1 MCHDPRSA
9 PTTSTTTSLNST
21 RTVPQSPLVKRLQKQ
36 LAELDSYNARPPP
49 VLSRP
54 QSARESEREH
64 RSAPC
69 PRLTAPR
76 ASTTIAAHNHAKIE
90 VPANR
95 TPRCNLEIS
104 DSDWLLIETLVAKA
118 EARLGVHTALDSSG
132 RPARAPRIKRPLIG
146 PPPRFD
152 GRPTYVRS
160 KAIGAR
166 LPASPAAAEILARI
180 NTYPPS
186 PFDCEHHAGG
196 AYVRRAPKLPRR
208 TSDTPKAVREVDD
221 RVSRRLGGTTYRVPP
236 PSRRGEANVQDVAGG
251 KDAQEHAARL
261 GFEAIDSGRHLAWS
275 ALPPE
280 VQQSARNL
288 SAHIDAMA
296 DVAVE
301 DGAETSVLVI
311 RVSEQACGHVAYMV
325 AAPEDLQLAQLALLE
340 KAGAAHQQE
349 VLAKEEQARLA
360 ESVKEIGGSG
370 AFEASAFRRASKIV
384 SWGSSQGGGT
394 SERNQAAGAQPVVE
408 SVRLK
413 KRMKE
418 IERKVERQVSAV
430 CKYSEKINNAKWLAR
445 SGWRSTRTRSRERV

>member
-1 MCHDPRSA
+1 MALSPPRRPALELEEPTTPPRRPRSA

-54 QSARESEREH
+54 QSARESKREH

-152 GRPTYVRS
+152 GRPTFVRS

-221 RVSRRLGGTTYRVPP
+221 SSPVLRPWRKDDMPKGLGRSGYYERRFSYVR
-236 PSRRGEANVQDVAGG
+236 
-251 KDAQEHAARL
+251 
-261 GFEAIDSGRHLAWS
+261 SGR
-275 ALPPE
+275 
-280 VQQSARNL
+280 QKQGRN
-288 SAHIDAMA
+288 S
-296 DVAVE
+296 
-301 DGAETSVLVI
+301 
-311 RVSEQACGHVAYMV
+311 C
-325 AAPEDLQLAQLALLE
+325 
-340 KAGAAHQQE
+340 
-349 VLAKEEQARLA
+349 
-360 ESVKEIGGSG
+360 
-370 AFEASAFRRASKIV
+370 
-384 SWGSSQGGGT
+384 
-394 SERNQAAGAQPVVE
+394 N
-408 SVRLK
+408 
-413 KRMKE
+413 
-418 IERKVERQVSAV
+418 
-430 CKYSEKINNAKWLAR
+430 
-445 SGWRSTRTRSRERV
+445 

>member
-1 MCHDPRSA
+1 MQSRDLGLGLAADRDSGRQGRGQAWCTHRARQLWPSSEGSA
-9 PTTSTTTSLNST
+9 Y
-21 RTVPQSPLVKRLQKQ
+21 Q
-36 LAELDSYNARPPP
+36 
-49 VLSRP
+49 
-54 QSARESEREH
+54 
-64 RSAPC
+64 
-69 PRLTAPR
+69 
-76 ASTTIAAHNHAKIE
+76 AST
-90 VPANR
+90 
-95 TPRCNLEIS
+95 
-104 DSDWLLIETLVAKA
+104 DWPSAC
-118 EARLGVHTALDSSG
+118 
-132 RPARAPRIKRPLIG
+132 
-146 PPPRFD
+146 FD

-166 LPASPAAAEILARI
+166 LPASPAAAEIHARI

-360 ESVKEIGGSG
+360 ESVKEIGGGG

-384 SWGSSQGGGT
+384 SMAAPRRVAVRARGT
-394 SERNQAAGAQPVVE
+394 RPRE
-408 SVRLK
+408 
-413 KRMKE
+413 
-418 IERKVERQVSAV
+418 
-430 CKYSEKINNAKWLAR
+430 
-445 SGWRSTRTRSRERV
+445 RSRWLNQFDSRRE